1 MLPAVKKK
9 KQKTQVTALNIA
21 PKVLISISLAHASW
35 RDFFSGILRYVDK
48 HANWDLRIMHEPGD
62 LLAEQIDDAEHNGY
76 AGIILATSGKI
87 DFNRICRSSI
97 PIADCGEWPELRHQ
111 KRNIVHMIMD
121 NKAIGAIGARHLLGR
136 GRCAIYGFVRSRFDM
151 EWSNERQSAFTET
164 VREAGERA
172 ICYELPPG
180 IAQGNDIAE
189 LRDWLISLPKPAA
202 IMADCDRRAAQVIAA
217 CHDRHLSV
225 PQDVA
230 VLGVDDDAFF
240 TLHTNPPISSVV
252 PNHAKLGYRIASEL
266 DRLIKSPKSSSPP
279 RQVCIHPKGVVIRA
293 STKSISS
300 SSALA
305 HRAATF
311 IRANA
316 TNGIKVTDVVR
327 HLGCSRRIAEMRFRQ
342 VEKRTIAD
350 FITDCRMKVVCHRLR
365 TSDATISVI
374 AKECG
379 LKTSAHLSH
388 LFKRRF
394 GQSITDY
401 RNQNRTA

>member
-1 MLPAVKKK
+1 MTVSH
-9 KQKTQVTALNIA
+9 NA
-21 PKVLISISLAHASW
+21 PKVLISISLAYASW

-48 HANWDLRIMHEPGD
+48 HANWDIRIIHEPGN
-62 LLAEQIDDAEHNGY
+62 LLSGQIDEAEHNGY
-76 AGIILATSGKI
+76 AGIILATPGNI
-87 DFNRICRSSI
+87 DFDRLCRSSI
-97 PIADCGEWPELRHQ
+97 PLADCGGWPKLRHR
-111 KRNIVHMIMD
+111 KKNIVYMIGD
-121 NKAIGAIGARHLLGR
+121 NTGIGTLGARHLLGR

-151 EWSNERQSAFTET
+151 EWSNKRQTAFTKT
-164 VREAGERA
+164 VREAGEKA
-172 ICYELPPG
+172 ICYELPSG
-180 IAQGNDIAE
+180 IEQGNDIAE
-189 LRDWLISLPKPAA
+189 LRDWIVSLPKPAA
-202 IMADCDRRAAQVIAA
+202 IMADCDPRAAQVIAA
-217 CHDRHLSV
+217 CHDGHLSV

-240 TLHTNPPISSVV
+240 ALHTKPPISSVV
-252 PNHAKLGYRIASEL
+252 PDHAKLGYRIASEL
-266 DRLIKSPKSSSPP
+266 DRLIKSPKSSSTP
-279 RQVCIHPKGVVIRA
+279 RQVCIPPKGVVIRA

-305 HRAATF
+305 RRAATF

-316 TNGIKVTDVVR
+316 TNGIKVTDVVK

-342 VEKRTIAD
+342 VEKCTIAD
-350 FITDCRMKVVCHRLR
+350 FITDCRMKVVCHRLC

-379 LKTSAHLSH
+379 FKTAAHLSH

-401 RNQNRTA
+401 RNQNRTP